1 MVRSVSALHRVFAV
15 HRRTGDPYAKGN
27 VIPLSKKVPP
37 AAETP
42 DSGLPASSSLKKSV
56 TFLEAMAIVVGMI
69 IGSGL
74 FLKPGIV
81 LASAGSPWM
90 SLLAWVAGG
99 IITLASALSVAEI
112 AAAIPKAGG
121 LYAYLEELYGET
133 VGFLLGWVQAVIS
146 YPASVAALAIAF
158 ASYSGY
164 FLPMNDLQQK
174 ALAVGILLF
183 ILGMNVISTTY
194 GGVIQLLATA
204 GKLVPV
210 VGIVAFGLLSGSQ
223 PGFAGVSGLAAEAA
237 GAAGFGAAILGTL
250 WAYDGWIGVTNMAGE
265 MKNPA
270 KTLPK
275 VILIGVSF
283 VIVVYVLF
291 NLAIFRALSF
301 EQIVSSPTPGA
312 DAAEALLGSGG
323 GAFITAGIIVSV
335 LGALNGYL
343 MTAARVP
350 QAMGERGIAPF
361 SPFLRRIHPRFGTPA
376 NALIFQAALAIL
388 YIFSGTFNTL
398 TDLLVFVL
406 WIFFTAGV
414 FGVFLLRRRIPAQP
428 GRYRVPLYPLTP
440 MIGIAGGLYILG
452 STLLDSPGRS
462 LIGIGITLI
471 GLPVFYY
478 MKRNRT

>member
-1 MVRSVSALHRVFAV
+1 M
-15 HRRTGDPYAKGN
+15 
-27 VIPLSKKVPP
+27 
-37 AAETP
+37 TP
-42 DSGLPASSSLKKSV
+42 LKKSV

-69 IGSGL
+69 IGSGI

-81 LASAGSPWM
+81 LSSAGSPLL
-90 SLLAWVAGG
+90 SILAWTAGG
-99 IITLASALSVAEI
+99 VITLAAALSIAEI
-112 AAAIPKAGG
+112 AAAIPRSGG
-121 LYAYLEELYGET
+121 LYAYMEELYGET
-133 VGFLLGWVQAVIS
+133 TGFLLGWVQAVIS

-164 FLPMNDLQQK
+164 FLPMNGAQQK
-174 ALAVGILLF
+174 GLAIGILLF
-183 ILGMNVISTTY
+183 ILAMNALSTKY
-194 GGVIQLLATA
+194 GGIIQLLATA
-204 GKLVPV
+204 GKLIPV
-210 VGIVAFGLLSGSQ
+210 VGIVGFGLLSGTQ
-223 PGFAGVSGLAAEAA
+223 PGFAGVSGSAA

-291 NLAIFRALSF
+291 NLAIFRALPF
-301 EQIVSSPTPGA
+301 EAIVSSPTPGA
-312 DAAEALLGSGG
+312 DAAKALLGSGG

-350 QAMGERGIAPF
+350 QAMGERGSLPF
-361 SPFLRRIHPRFGTPA
+361 SGALRRIHPRFGTPA
-376 NALIFQAALAIL
+376 NALIFQAALAIV

-414 FGVFLLRRRIPAQP
+414 FGVFILRRRVGTEA

-440 MIGIAGGLYILG
+440 IVGIAGGLYILV
-452 STLLDSPGRS
+452 STLTDSPTRS

-471 GLPVFYY
+471 GLPVFYA
-478 MKRNRT
+478 MKRRGGVS